1 MSKVSTNDAG
11 NGGRG
16 ELLAER
22 YLARER
28 GFRIEER
35 NWRNPADRRE
45 EVDLI
50 AWDGACLVFIE
61 VKTRREGARVPGF
74 YAVDSRK
81 KRALQRAC
89 RAYLAIRRPRTYRL
103 DIVEVSCGA
112 GAPALR
118 HFENVGMFPSGFAFP
133 GLGISLG

>member
-1 MSKVSTNDAG
+1 VSTNDAG
-11 NGGRG
+11 NGARG

-22 YLARER
+22 FLARER
-28 GFRIEER
+28 GFKFVER

-45 EVDLI
+45 EIDLI

-61 VKTRREGARVPGF
+61 VKARRDGARVPGF

-89 RAYLAIRRPRTYRL
+89 RAYLALRRPPPRTYRL
-103 DIVEVSCGA
+103 DVVEVSCGS
-112 GAPALR
+112 GAPGLR
-118 HFENVGMFPSGFAFP
+118 HFENVGMLPARFAFP
-133 GLGISLG
+133 GIGISLA